1 MKSKIIDIIAGLGI
15 GLFAMYIFVLC
26 IDEMIWGY

>member
-1 MKSKIIDIIAGLGI
+1 MKSKIIDIVAGLGI
-15 GLFAMYIFVLC
+15 GLFAMYILALC

>member
-1 MKSKIIDIIAGLGI
+1 MKSKIIDIVAGLGI
-15 GLFAMYIFVLC
+15 GLFSMYIVVLC